1 MDTLAWMN
9 TTALIGQWSME
20 GARHELE
27 DDSRSANDIRALLLA
42 ANRYDPAPLP
52 VLVPDDHPD
61 AVMFKDP
68 CEVGWHLLEDA

>member
-1 MDTLAWMN
+1 MDTLAEMN

-20 GARHELE
+20 EARHELGGE
-27 DDSRSANDIRALLLA
+27 TRSANDVRALLLA
-42 ANRYDPAPLP
+42 ANRYDPAPLT

-68 CEVGWHLLEDA
+68 CEVGWHLLEGA